1 MSDADQWYIV
11 CDADGRCVSVGT
23 VVADPLPEGLSAVQL
38 SDADGAAIRD
48 GSGRW
53 DDASRSVVAVPPT
66 VPDAVEARKLRRWLI
81 LHGHDPD
88 GIAAAIGAM
97 VDPVQRA
104 LTRNEW
110 EYSTSYTRRHPMFEA
125 FVRVTGMTAD
135 QIDAAFRECAEY
147 E

>member
-1 MSDADQWYIV
+1 MGEQWFVVANESGTAI
-11 CDADGRCVSVGT
+11 SLGT
-23 VVADPLPEGLSAVQL
+23 VPADPLPEGLSAVAL
-38 SDADGAAIRD
+38 SDADSAALLD
-48 GSGRW
+48 GSGQW
-53 DDASRSVVAVPPT
+53 DSATRSVVVLPPP

-88 GIAAAIGAM
+88 GIDAAIAGM
-97 VDPVQRA
+97 TDPMQRA

-110 EYSTSYTRRHPMFEA
+110 EYATSYTRRHPMFDA

-135 QIDAAFRECAEY
+135 QIDAAFREASQY